1 MTVIRQRSLASAAA
15 ATAVVVGL
23 ISAPSALAQPTDESP
38 SPTASPTDDEPDPSP
53 SETDDPG
60 DDSNDEDSSDE
71 DPSDEDSDDGSD
83 DGSDGGDDEGSD
95 DESPTPTPSDSSSD
109 DPEGDPDGG
118 PEGDSDDEAGDDTA
132 QGSDDED
139 AAEEAYAAALQDAY
153 TRAVAE
159 ANRLRAMTSAKL
171 EQAEADLQ
179 AAQAKAEQARTES
192 DPPQQEAAVAAAAA
206 DRTDRGMEATAERG
220 SSARNTVGTV
230 ARQAYQGSD
239 LNTWSVFLDSENPTE
254 FTNRYVGIRALLE
267 AGDTA
272 LGDLSVDEANLRN
285 SEARLAAQIELNE
298 EKVEQAE
305 RKLDN
310 AEQAE
315 AEAERAAAD
324 LEESNARYAEALD
337 SFDEARAEDQEMY
350 EEILDESL
358 DLEEELSSG
367 DYGSGEGTGEFVR
380 PGNGSITS
388 EFGRRFHP
396 ILQYTKLHTG
406 TDFGVG
412 DGRIRAADSGTVVK
426 SEFNSAYGNM
436 VVIDHGEIDGQEI
449 STMYAHQSGL
459 MMDTGQQVEKGQHIG
474 QIGSTGYSTGPHLH
488 FEVRANGE
496 PVNPRPWLE

>member
-1 MTVIRQRSLASAAA
+1 MTVTRHRSLASAAA
-15 ATAVVVGL
+15 ATAVVIGL
-23 ISAPSALAQPTDESP
+23 ISAPSALAQPTGDSP
-38 SPTASPTDDEPDPSP
+38 SPTASPTDGDDESDPEPSP
-53 SETDDPG
+53 SES
-60 DDSNDEDSSDE
+60 DDSDDDSSD
-71 DPSDEDSDDGSD
+71 DDSSDDDS
-83 DGSDGGDDEGSD
+83 SD
-95 DESPTPTPSDSSSD
+95 DESPTPTPSESPND
-109 DPEGDPDGG
+109 DPEDDSDGDSEGDPG
-118 PEGDSDDEAGDDTA
+118 EDTD
-132 QGSDDED
+132 QGSGDEQSDED
-139 AAEEAYAAALQDAY
+139 AAEDAYEAALQDAY

-159 ANRLRAMTSAKL
+159 ANRLLSVTSARL

-179 AAQAKAEQARTES
+179 DAQEEAEQARTES
-192 DPPQQEAAVAAAAA
+192 EQAQQEAAVAEAAAE
-206 DRTDRGMEATAERG
+206 RTERQIAATAERV

-254 FTNRYVGIRALLE
+254 FTNRYVGMRTLLE

-426 SEFNSAYGNM
+426 AEFNSAYGNM
-436 VVIDHGEIDGQEI
+436 VVVDHGEIDGQQI

-459 MMDTGQQVEKGQHIG
+459 MVDPGQDVEKGQHIG

-496 PVNPRPWLE
+496 PVNPRSWLE

>member
-1 MTVIRQRSLASAAA
+1 MTVIRHRSLASAAV

-23 ISAPSALAQPTDESP
+23 ISAPSALAQPTEDSP
-38 SPTASPTDDEPDPSP
+38 SPTASPTEGDDPEPSP
-53 SETDDPG
+53 SETEDSG
-60 DDSNDEDSSDE
+60 DDSGDDDSGDDDSG
-71 DPSDEDSDDGSD
+71 DEDSDDDSD
-83 DGSDGGDDEGSD
+83 AGGDDGSD

-109 DPEGDPDGG
+109 HPEDDPEDGQ
-118 PEGDSDDEAGDDTA
+118 D
-132 QGSDDED
+132 QGSDGEPSDED
-139 AAEEAYAAALQDAY
+139 AAEEAYEAALQDAY

-159 ANRLRAMTSAKL
+159 ANRLLTMTSTKL
-171 EQAEADLQ
+171 EQAEADLKD
-179 AAQAKAEQARTES
+179 AKEKAEQARTES
-192 DPPQQEAAVAAAAA
+192 EQAQQEAEVAEAAAE
-206 DRTDRGMEATAERG
+206 RTTRQIEATAERV

-254 FTNRYVGIRALLE
+254 FTNRYVGMRALLE

-285 SEARLAAQIELNE
+285 SEARLAAQMELNE
-298 EKVEQAE
+298 QKVEEAE

-315 AEAERAAAD
+315 AQAERAATD
-324 LEESNARYAEALD
+324 LEESNNRYAEALD

-358 DLEEELSSG
+358 ELEEELSSG

-388 EFGRRFHP
+388 EFGQRFHP
-396 ILQYTKLHTG
+396 ILRYTKLHTG

-426 SEFNSAYGNM
+426 AEFNSAYGNM
-436 VVIDHGEIDGQEI
+436 VVVDHGEIDGQQI

-459 MMDTGQQVEKGQHIG
+459 MIDPGQDVEKGQHIG

-496 PVNPRPWLE
+496 PVNPRSWL